1 MSTNQP
7 YDSPQMIGKPNG
19 QQHVHM
25 GEPKP
30 SSFWKSKTP
39 LVVAGFL
46 LVAGFFLFSEHRA
59 HALGI
64 LPYLIILACPLLHIF
79 MHGGHG
85 GHSGHG
91 KHGKHESGPTQPSG
105 RAEP

>member
-1 MSTNQP
+1 MPTNQP
-7 YDSPQMIGKPNG
+7 YDGTQMPGKPNG
-19 QQHVHM
+19 QHHVHE

-46 LVAGFFLFSEHRA
+46 LVASFFLFSEHRA

-64 LPYLIILACPLLHIF
+64 LPYLIILACPVLHIF
-79 MHGGHG
+79 MHSGHGGHG
-85 GHSGHG
+85 GH
-91 KHGKHESGPTQPSG
+91 GKHESDPTQPSG
-105 RAEP
+105 GAES